1 MAETVEKKA
10 RDKRPIDILRERHG
24 GMTKELQE
32 YFKEQNRVRKALSE
46 ALKKGPRTVPELAR
60 EISLPAE
67 RVMWQLMAMKKYGS
81 VVEAGDS
88 GDYVAYAYK
97 EAES

>member
-1 MAETVEKKA
+1 MAETAEKKPKE
-10 RDKRPIDILRERHG
+10 KRPIDILRERHG

-32 YFKEQNRVRKALSE
+32 YFKEQNKVRKALSE

-60 EISLPAE
+60 DTSLPSE

-81 VVEAGDS
+81 VVEAGETD
-88 GDYVAYAYK
+88 DYVVYAYK
-97 EAES
+97 EAEQ